1 MGERYQYQDLEA
13 YMKICVNGTIRG
25 MTASEEKAYRE
36 EIVTQNES
44 DEENN
49 PSMLENDKLTKLE
62 EQITDIQEALCELY
76 ESII

>member
-1 MGERYQYQDLEA
+1 
-13 YMKICVNGTIRG
+13 MKICVNGTIRE
-25 MTASEEKAYRE
+25 MTAAEEKAYRE

>member
-1 MGERYQYQDLEA
+1 
-13 YMKICVNGTIRG
+13 MKICVNGTIRE
-25 MTASEEKAYRE
+25 MTADEVKAYRE
-36 EIVTQNES
+36 EIVTQDES

-49 PSMLENDKLTKLE
+49 PTMLENDKLTKLE

>member
-1 MGERYQYQDLEA
+1 
-13 YMKICVNGTIRG
+13 MKICVNGTIRE
-25 MTASEEKAYRE
+25 MTAAEEKAYRE

-76 ESII
+76 ESIV

>member
-1 MGERYQYQDLEA
+1 
-13 YMKICVNGTIRG
+13 MKICVNGTIRE
-25 MTASEEKAYRE
+25 MTAAEEKAYRE

-49 PSMLENDKLTKLE
+49 PLMLENDKLTKLE